1 LLCDLNET
9 IFLYTVRTCSPHW
22 EWRMG
27 VRLTE
32 TPQVLN
38 KLSDQL
44 KRQNVPSGNQDQP
57 KFAALVNASGKAG
70 LLKTP
75 SSEVKALTP
84 LTLEDYRNQAIRV
97 RVKSL
102 VSRVFTKSTEST
114 NKDDPKA
121 PEHIQKAIEGAARKF
136 KLPTELV
143 TAIIK
148 VESNFNPRAVS
159 SEGAR
164 GLMQLMPTTAEDLG
178 VKNSFDIRENINGG
192 CRYLKEML
200 GRFNGKLELALAAY
214 NAGPGAVERY
224 GKIPPYKETQDYVKK
239 VLAHC

>member
-1 LLCDLNET
+1 LKIKEN
-9 IFLYTVRTCSPHW
+9 PK
-22 EWRMG
+22 
-27 VRLTE
+27 
-32 TPQVLN
+32 VLN

-44 KRQNVPSGNQDQP
+44 RRQNLPTGNQDQP
-57 KFAALVNASGKAG
+57 KFGTLINSFGKAG
-70 LLKTP
+70 LLKAP
-75 SSEVKALTP
+75 SSEVKILAP

-97 RVKSL
+97 RVGAY
-102 VSRVFTKSTEST
+102 VSRVRTGTNESAK
-114 NKDDPKA
+114 KDDLKA
-121 PEHIQKAIEGAARKF
+121 PEQIQKVIEGAARRF
-136 KLPTELV
+136 HLPTELV

-178 VKNSFDIRENINGG
+178 VRNSFDIRENINGG

-200 GRFNGKLELALAAY
+200 SRFNGKLELALAAY
-214 NAGPGAVERY
+214 NAGPGAVEKY